1 LTTPAAVEDHEAGSF
16 PAQTFRRVFL
26 TMIVF
31 LAAGTPVFWLKFGGG
46 MALSFALGGG
56 ISLVNFYWLKRS
68 LAALV
73 DAVAL
78 AGKRRSS
85 AGVVLRFMLRYL
97 LIAVAAY
104 AIFKSSAMS
113 LIGFCAGL
121 SLPVGAVL
129 IEAAYAMYG
138 ALRRGF

>member
-1 LTTPAAVEDHEAGSF
+1 MTTPETAEERQAEAAA
-16 PAQTFRRVFL
+16 AAIFRRIFL
-26 TMIVF
+26 YMVALLI
-31 LAAGTPVFWLKFGGG
+31 AGVSVLWLKFGKG
-46 MALSFALGGG
+46 MALSFLIGGA
-56 ISLVNFYWLKRS
+56 ISLINFYWLKKT

-78 AGKRRSS
+78 AGKRRSA
-85 AGVVLRFMLRYL
+85 AGIVFRFVLRYL

-104 AIFKSSAMS
+104 VIFRSSELSMYG
-113 LIGFCAGL
+113 LCAGL

-129 IEAAYAMYG
+129 IEAVYTVFG